1 MTLLTQCLN
10 SFLNLNCISASR
22 NVDACMFFLT
32 LWFKWYRGDD
42 DEREYLVKWK
52 ELPYDECYWEF
63 ESDIS
68 AFQPEIERFNRFRS
82 RSSKFSSSKHK
93 QSVKDDTE
101 LKKQQK
107 EFQHY
112 EHSPEFLSGG
122 MLF

>member
-1 MTLLTQCLN
+1 MFSWN
-10 SFLNLNCISASR
+10 
-22 NVDACMFFLT
+22 MFF
-32 LWFKWYRGDD
+32 KWCRGDD
-42 DEREYLVKWK
+42 DEKEYLVKWK

-82 RSSKFSSSKHK
+82 RSSKLSSIK
-93 QSVKDDTE
+93 QKSSVKDDAE

-107 EFQHY
+107 EFQQY

-122 MLF
+122 MVFD